1 MSQYRRVLDY
11 FDACRIGLTATPAKH
26 TTEIFGKPVF
36 TYSYREAV
44 ADDWLI
50 DHEPPI
56 RYETQLGRHGIH
68 FAKGDQVSVVNAHTG
83 ELDTAELEDELD
95 FNIESFNRRVITPEF
110 DRVICEALAQELDPE
125 GEEKTLIFC
134 VNQAHAVRVKLL
146 LDAAFA
152 ELHGDNYNQA
162 AVEVITGQS
171 DKVDL
176 LIRRYKNE
184 RYPNIAITV
193 DLLTT
198 GIDVPKIGNLVFMRR
213 VRSRILY
220 EQMKGRATR
229 RCDEIGKTVFRIF
242 DPVGLYAALE
252 AVDTMKPLVKDPNIT
267 IEQLVRE
274 LQDERSLQAP
284 GSQQGHTHAD
294 DVLDQLGQRVMRI
307 LRRASHKAESR
318 PELKR
323 RLGQLEESC
332 GVSPKELHQHLRQ
345 LGPQAAAGFLRDHAQ
360 LLEQLN
366 QIQRLGSED
375 YPVIAPHAD
384 RLLAREQNYGVH
396 EKPEDYLESFH
407 QFIHQ
412 QLNQS
417 VALGV
422 VVNRPRDLTR
432 EQLREVRLLLDQ
444 NGYSEASLSSA
455 WRDKT
460 QQEIAASIVGYI
472 RQAAL
477 GEALIPFDQ
486 RVTKAMQRIYQQHNW
501 TLVQRRWLERL
512 AQQLVHEVVVDRP
525 VVQRNFEQDGG
536 AARLDKLLSGRLDD
550 VLQSLNDHLWDQVG

>member
-1 MSQYRRVLDY
+1 
-11 FDACRIGLTATPAKH
+11 
-26 TTEIFGKPVF
+26 
-36 TYSYREAV
+36 
-44 ADDWLI
+44 
-50 DHEPPI
+50 
-56 RYETQLGRHGIH
+56 
-68 FAKGDQVSVVNAHTG
+68 VVNAQTG

-134 VNQAHAVRVKLL
+134 VNQAHAVRIKHL
-146 LDAAFA
+146 LDEAFVGQ
-152 ELHGDNYNQA
+152 HGDSYNQS

-229 RCDEIGKTVFRIF
+229 RCDEIGKTVFRIY

-267 IEQLVRE
+267 LEQLMRE

-284 GSQQGHTHAD
+284 GSQQGHSHAD

-318 PELKR
+318 PELNQ
-323 RLGQLEESC
+323 RLSQLEESW
-332 GVSPKELHQHLRQ
+332 GVPPRELHRHLRR
-345 LGPQAAAGFLRDHAQ
+345 LGPQGAADFMRDHAQ
-360 LLEQLN
+360 LLDQLN

-384 RLLAREQNYGVH
+384 RLLAREQNYGTH
-396 EKPEDYLESFH
+396 QKPEDYLESFH

-432 EQLREVRLLLDQ
+432 DQLREVRLLLDQ
-444 NGYSEASLSSA
+444 NGYSEVNLSSA

-460 QQEIAASIVGYI
+460 HQQIAASIVGYI

-486 RVTKAMQRIYQQHNW
+486 RVANAMQRIYQEHSW
-501 TLVQRRWLERL
+501 TPVQRRWLERL

-550 VLQSLNDHLWDQVG
+550 ILQSLNDHLWDQVG